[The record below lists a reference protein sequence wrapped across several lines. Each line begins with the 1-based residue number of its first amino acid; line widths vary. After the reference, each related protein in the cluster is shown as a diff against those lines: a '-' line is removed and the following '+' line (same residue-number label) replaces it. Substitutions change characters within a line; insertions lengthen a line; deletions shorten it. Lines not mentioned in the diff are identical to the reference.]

1 MSQEVNERILEALN
15 AGYNPQDILEALSMS
30 KDPAHQSW
38 YENYSQTMRDR
49 ARETDVIDQRPK
61 PAQTSNIA
69 TVKQHIEETPM
80 LQLGA
85 EALGLAAIPIVGK
98 RIIDR
103 LIPSASEKQYAE
115 QNRIAAE
122 KLKASQSGELSPLEQ
137 ARIETEKAKA
147 EFHRKKIEMMDKKM
161 AQDEL
166 KKTTSSQPTTSTIP
180 PEHKDA
186 ALLKAG
192 LQNTASNAMNQQ
204 LQSLQQQNAVPGS
217 VVPTAAPQA
226 VAPAQ
231 PLAVPATGPTPIA
244 PYDQGRMANM
254 MASQEMVN
262 PLGGQASAYT
272 EPLRPAETT
281 VEPTKVEPPKNKGG
295 RPKGAKTLTA
305 EERAAQEAAKG
316 INMYRNLFGF
326 ETSNP
331 TSPKSLAAIEATN
344 RFISESFEGKIPGSR
359 DPFLNPSTDIGAS
372 GKKFYS
378 GTPEGYRN
386 NYIPW
391 LEKNLNTL
399 PPETQSHILH
409 SMTKGQAGDIGK
421 ILKGLG
427 VAATG
432 LGAAG
437 IAFADTPKERQAAAK
452 EFAFDLA
459 TGIPLAAAVGG
470 PAAAVG
476 AMALGS
482 SGLNKREDEQL
493 ARIKEKERQAA
504 LLGSPYANTEWAKQQ
519 RKGVPPPR

>member
-1 MSQEVNERILEALN
+1 MSDEFKSSDMGFGTFAVSE
-15 AGYNPQDILEALSMS
+15 
-30 KDPAHQSW
+30 
-38 YENYSQTMRDR
+38 
-49 ARETDVIDQRPK
+49 QRPQAQPQLQTTQIEAQK
-61 PAQTSNIA
+61 PVGT
-69 TVKQHIEETPM
+69 TVKERKLVKPTSPAETATE
-80 LQLGA
+80 LQSKVGPARAANITPIVDDPGFQKDAAAAGLASVGLG
-85 EALGLAAIPIVGK
+85 ALGLASIFGAGYYMGK
-98 RIIDR
+98 KGK
-103 LIPSASEKQYAE
+103 PSEPGFERKEPFFESTK
-115 QNRIAAE
+115 NIAD
-122 KLKASQSGELSPLEQ
+122 SV
-137 ARIETEKAKA
+137 TN
-147 EFHRKKIEMMDKKM
+147 
-161 AQDEL
+161 
-166 KKTTSSQPTTSTIP
+166 PTTEAP
-180 PEHKDA
+180 PPVHKDA
-186 ALLKAG
+186 PLLARGLENTGQNAL
-192 LQNTASNAMNQQ
+192 NQE
-204 LQSLQQQNAVPGS
+204 LERLRKQSAVPGA
-217 VVPTAAPQA
+217 AAPA
-226 VAPAQ
+226 VAPTPVAPPAAPTVSQAIATGQSPTQAIQTEVAKQIDTTPAQ
-231 PLAVPATGPTPIA
+231 P
-244 PYDQGRMANM
+244 
-254 MASQEMVN
+254 
-262 PLGGQASAYT
+262 
-272 EPLRPAETT
+272 
-281 VEPTKVEPPKNKGG
+281 VEPPKNKGG

-344 RFISESFEGKIPGSR
+344 RFISESFSGKIPGSR

-437 IAFADTPKERQAAAK
+437 IAFAETPKERQAAAK

-493 ARIKEKERQAA
+493 ARIKAQERQAA
-504 LLGSPYANTEWAKQQ
+504 LLGSPYAGTEWAKKQ
-519 RKGVPPPR
+519 RQGVPPPR